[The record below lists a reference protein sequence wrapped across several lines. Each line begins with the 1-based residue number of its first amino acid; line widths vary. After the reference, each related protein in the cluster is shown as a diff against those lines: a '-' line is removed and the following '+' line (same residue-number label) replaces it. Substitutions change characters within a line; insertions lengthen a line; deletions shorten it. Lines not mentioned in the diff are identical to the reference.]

1 MDARTVLEY
10 QWPYLVSFLA
20 TPEVIEQSARDFGAL
35 KRKRCVGS
43 ASELLR
49 LAFAYGFCGLSLRQT
64 AAWAE
69 ACGVASLSDVAL
81 LKRLRTASDW
91 LSHLLAVKLAE
102 RASLPQSSARR
113 LRIVD
118 ATSVS
123 GPASAGTDW
132 RVHLG
137 FELASR
143 SIDHIE
149 VTDAR
154 GDESFRRFTFQPG
167 DLVLADRGYAH
178 RQGLLRLVEAG
189 SDFII
194 RVPWS
199 NLPLRHSKGKPFDL
213 FDFLRALPEG
223 QAGDCELEVKADP
236 RRRLP
241 AFPARIVAVR
251 KSEAAADQTRHKLTR
266 KAVKRGNLPDPRS
279 LEAAAYVILLTSLN
293 SSQLPAVQVLDLYRF
308 RWQIEIAF
316 KRLKG
321 LLELGEMP
329 AQDPSLART
338 ILSSKLLAALL
349 LDDFTSA
356 FLSFSPW
363 GFRLN

>member
-1 MDARTVLEY
+1 MDTKTVLEY
-10 QWPYLVSFLA
+10 QWPYLASFLA
-20 TPEVIEQSARDFGAL
+20 SPEVIEQSARDFGAL
-35 KRKRCVGS
+35 RRKRRVAS

-49 LAFAYGFCGLSLRQT
+49 LALAYGFCGLSLRQT

-81 LKRLRTASDW
+81 LKRLRSASDW
-91 LSHLLAVKLAE
+91 LGHLLAVKLGE
-102 RASLPQSSARR
+102 RASPPSSSRR
-113 LRIVD
+113 LRIID

-137 FELASR
+137 FQLAGQ

-149 VTDAR
+149 VTDAK
-154 GDESFRRFTFQPG
+154 GDESFRRFVFQPG
-167 DLVLADRGYAH
+167 DLILADRGYAH
-178 RQGLLRLVEAG
+178 RQGLFRVLQAG
-189 SDFII
+189 ADFVI

-199 NLPLRHSKGKPFDL
+199 NLPLRHLDREPLEL
-213 FDFLRALPEG
+213 FGFLRGLPEA
-223 QAGDCELEVKADP
+223 QAGDCDVEVKPDP
-236 RRRLP
+236 RRQLP
-241 AFPARIVAVR
+241 AFPARLVAVR
-251 KSEAAADQTRHKLTR
+251 KSEAAAEQTRRKLTR
-266 KAVKRGNLPDPRS
+266 KAVKRGSLPDPRS
-279 LEAAAYVILLTSLN
+279 LESAAYVILLTSLKA
-293 SSQLPAVQVLDLYRF
+293 SELPAVQVLDLYRF
-308 RWQIEIAF
+308 RWQVEVAF

-363 GFRLN
+363 GFRLP